1 MKDDAATNG
10 KRASFDKAHS
20 RYEAWFECHEKA
32 YYAELLAI
40 RAFLPH
46 DGLCIEIGVG
56 TGRFAAPL
64 GVRVGLDPSAPML
77 RYAAKRGIICV
88 QGVAEA
94 LPFRSSVF
102 DCALVVTTIC
112 FVDDPQVLFSEVC
125 RVLKPG
131 ACVVVGFID
140 RNSPLGRLYQAA
152 RAENVFYR
160 HATFYSPEEVEKLLH
175 NAGLS
180 RQLWGQTLFQPLEE
194 MTEIEPLRE
203 GRSEGAFVV
212 VKAYKVV

>member
-1 MKDDAATNG
+1 MTSG
-10 KRASFDKAHS
+10 KRTAFDKDHS
-20 RYEAWFECHEKA
+20 RYEAWFEHHRKA
-32 YYAELLAI
+32 YYTELLAI
-40 RAFLPH
+40 RALLPH
-46 DGLCIEIGVG
+46 HGLCMEIGVG

-77 RYAAKRGIICV
+77 GYAAKRGILCV

-94 LPFRSSVF
+94 LPFRNSIF

-112 FVDDPQVLFSEVC
+112 FVDDPNALFSEAY

-131 ACVVVGFID
+131 ASLVVGFID

-152 RAENVFYR
+152 QAENVFYR
-160 HATFYSPEEVEKLLH
+160 HATFFSPDEVEKLLGK
-175 NAGLS
+175 AGFS
-180 RQLWGQTLFQPLEE
+180 SQLWGQTLFQPLEGLA
-194 MTEIEPLRE
+194 EIEPVRE

-212 VKAYKVV
+212 VKAYKAR